1 MPDLQNTVLL
11 DDHLSAHGSSYLF
24 RAPVE
29 IICAASADDVPAALA
44 RMDQAS
50 RQGRYV
56 AGYLAYELGY
66 LFEDKLRDLLPK
78 TRTGPLIWMAVYD
91 ETQRMTAAETD
102 AWLTDHGG
110 DSYQL
115 GAITPTLNR
124 AEYTALFN
132 RAKGYI
138 TAGDIYQVNLTFKGT
153 FDFSGDLIA
162 LYRALRHRQHV
173 SFGGMIRA
181 PHMNILSLSP
191 ELFVRITDGA
201 IESRPMKG
209 TVGRGDTP
217 ERDAAAKLWLQTDE
231 KSRAENLMILDLMRN
246 DVGRIAET
254 GSVEA
259 SDMFAIETFGTLHQM
274 TSSVR
279 AKLKPGTELPQI
291 LRALFP
297 CGSITGAPKIRAM
310 EIIREL
316 EDEPRGAYTGAIGMI
331 APGGD
336 LCFNVAIRTAE
347 FRPDGT
353 ASIGIGG
360 GLVFDSDADAEY
372 DECLLKMKFLAS

>member
-1 MPDLQNTVLL
+1 
-11 DDHLSAHGSSYLF
+11 
-24 RAPVE
+24 
-29 IICAASADDVPAALA
+29 
-44 RMDQAS
+44 MDQAS

-56 AGYLAYELGY
+56 AGYLSYELGL
-66 LFEDKLRDLLPK
+66 LFEDRLRDLMPK
-78 TRTGPLIWMAVYD
+78 TRTGPLIWMAVY
-91 ETQRMTAAETD
+91 EHTQRMTAAETD
-102 AWLTDHGG
+102 AWLNAHDGG
-110 DSYQL
+110 DYQL
-115 GAITPTLNR
+115 GAITPTLSR
-124 AEYTALFN
+124 ADYTILFN
-132 RAKGYI
+132 RAKRYI
-138 TAGDIYQVNLTFKGT
+138 AAGDIYQVNLTFKGT

-162 LYRALRHRQHV
+162 LYRALRRRQHV
-173 SFGGMIRA
+173 AFGGMILT
-181 PHMNILSLSP
+181 PHMNLLSLSP

-209 TVGRGDTP
+209 TVARGDTP

-246 DVGRIAET
+246 DIGRIAET
-254 GSVEA
+254 GSVEVT
-259 SDMFAIETFGTLHQM
+259 DMFAIETYGTLHQM

-316 EDEPRGAYTGAIGMI
+316 ESEPRGAYTGAIGMI

-372 DECLLKMKFLAS
+372 DECLLKMKFLAP